1 MAETAPLGV
10 SIVSGGAAKQAAPT
24 GSPFLYTNVTGAV
37 ARVAVTGGS
46 VSLLEVSI
54 DGGTT
59 YLPTGLLTGTVLLA
73 PNDILRVTYLTA
85 PTINI
90 LPI

>member
-1 MAETAPLGV
+1 MTETAPLGV
-10 SIVSGGAAKQAAPT
+10 SMVSGGAAKTAAPT
-24 GSPFLYTNVTGAV
+24 GSPFLYTNVTGSV
-37 ARVAVTGGS
+37 ARVS
-46 VSLLEVSI
+46 VSGGTVSILEVSI

-59 YLPTGLLTGTVLLA
+59 FLPTGLLTGQVVLA
-73 PNDILRVTYLTA
+73 PNDILRVTYLTP